1 MSIQSG
7 IQQEAARY
15 FEQQSLFEERWFV
28 KLPDQ
33 KSRPIRTLDQLY
45 RHMLECHKCPLADT
59 RTNLVFGVGNPHAD
73 VVFIGEAPGRQ
84 EDLQGEPFVGRA
96 GQLLNKIL
104 ESIDVDRDSVYITNI
119 LKCRPPENRD
129 PTVQET
135 ALCIPYLEQQLRMIK
150 PKVIVA
156 VGRIAAQ
163 YLLNTSAP
171 ISQLRGRIYQ
181 RGASKLIV
189 TFHPAAL
196 LRNPNLK
203 RDTWQDMKMLRKIL
217 DEKENS
223 A

>member
-1 MSIQSG
+1 MTAQGTILKD
-7 IQQEAARY
+7 AARY
-15 FEQQSLFEERWFV
+15 FEQQSLFEDRWFV
-28 KLPDQ
+28 KLPDK
-33 KSRPIRTLDQLY
+33 KSQPIRTLDQLY

-73 VVFIGEAPGRQ
+73 VVFVGEAPGRQ

-104 ESIDVDRDSVYITNI
+104 ESIDVDRGSVYITNI

-129 PTVQET
+129 PTAQET
-135 ALCIPYLEQQLRMIK
+135 TLCIPYLEQQLRLIR

-156 VGRIAAQ
+156 VGRISAQ

-171 ISQLRGRIYQ
+171 VGQLRGRVYQ
-181 RGASKLIV
+181 RGSSKLIV

-217 DEKENS
+217 DEQES
-223 A
+223 AA

>member
-1 MSIQSG
+1 MSA
-7 IQQEAARY
+7 QETILKDVIRY
-15 FEQQSLFEERWFV
+15 FEQQSLFEDRWFL
-28 KLPDQ
+28 KLPDK

-45 RHMLECHKCPLADT
+45 RHMLECHKCPLADA
-59 RTNLVFGVGNPHAD
+59 RTNLVFGVGNPHAE
-73 VVFIGEAPGRQ
+73 VVFVGEAPGRQ

-129 PTVQET
+129 PTQQET
-135 ALCIPYLEQQLRMIK
+135 ALCIPYLEQQLRLIR

-163 YLLNTSAP
+163 YLLNTTAP
-171 ISQLRGRIYQ
+171 VGQLRGRIYQ
-181 RGASKLIV
+181 RGPSKMIV

-217 DEKENS
+217 DEKES
-223 A
+223 AA